1 MIAQELEKHGGLLST
16 ELKNFIMEKDGVSPS
31 TARKRISRAILTDS
45 NICKLNGLNFK
56 NNINFYYH
64 RNNFGSPKYW
74 DSLFHALQSTNSIY
88 SYAIAA
94 LRTHNGLIPS
104 FLFPVKCGAPYR
116 MAKNLSFE
124 RVLKDLKLVNIIR
137 EDEIKSVGQCLS
149 LMQKDTFVSENGIEI
164 KGRLLAEKIYLG
176 AITDWLRKLN
186 IATYESI
193 TNNRVSKTM
202 KPVNGFYWDLTAPSF
217 LSPLT
222 QYQITGGKQTGFVV
236 CDVDLGVTID
246 EISIAP
252 FINKVKKSQ
261 NNKNQSK
268 CLYILAA
275 EHFTDKAFHLARQ
288 EGIIPATPRNL
299 FGKDIEEALNEV
311 INVFSQL
318 SFYITQPEQID
329 ELFKK
334 LQNIEG
340 AVGNLRGT
348 LFEFIVAEALR
359 AIYPCV
365 ILGQKF
371 KAVDSKK
378 KYDADIMITKPNE
391 IFFIECKA
399 GNPYQALEHG
409 QLKHW
414 LQEQVPNIF
423 KSVSSTDDFNNN
435 KTSLV
440 FELWSTQEL
449 SEESLKLI
457 SEAKIRINKNKY
469 TIDIRVGSE
478 VRRELAYASN
488 DKLLNLIDQHFL
500 KHPLKK

>member
-1 MIAQELEKHGGLLST
+1 MIAEELEKHGGLLST
-16 ELKNFIMEKDGVSPS
+16 ELKDFVMKKVGVSQD
-31 TARKRISRAILTDS
+31 TARKRISRALLSDS

-64 RNNFGSPKYW
+64 RSNFGSPKYW

-124 RVLKDLKLVNIIR
+124 KVLNDLKLVNIIR
-137 EDEIKSVGQCLS
+137 EDEIKNVGHCVS
-149 LMQKDTFVSENGIEI
+149 LMQKDSFVSESGIEI

-176 AITDWLRKLN
+176 AISDWLRKLN
-186 IATYESI
+186 IASYESI
-193 TNNRVSKTM
+193 TNNRVSKVM

-222 QYQITGGKQTGFVV
+222 QHQINGGKQTGFVV
-236 CDVDLGVTID
+236 CDVDLGVIIN
-246 EISIAP
+246 EISITP
-252 FINKVKKSQ
+252 FLNKVKKSQ

-275 EHFTDKAFHLARQ
+275 EHFTDEAFQLARK

-299 FGKDIEEALNEV
+299 FGKDIEEALKEV

-318 SFYITQPEQID
+318 SFSITQPEQIG
-329 ELFKK
+329 ELFNK

-340 AVGNLRGT
+340 AVGNLRGS

-359 AIYPCV
+359 CIHPNV
-365 ILGQKF
+365 TLGQKF

-378 KYDADIMITKPNE
+378 KYDADIVVTKPNE
-391 IFFIECKA
+391 IFFIECKG
-399 GNPYQALEHG
+399 GNPYQALEHA
-409 QLKHW
+409 QVKHW
-414 LQEQVPNIF
+414 LQDQVPNIF
-423 KSVSSTDDFNNN
+423 KSVSGNDDFNNN

-440 FELWSTQEL
+440 FELWSTQRLDEK
-449 SEESLKLI
+449 SLKLI
-457 SEAKIRINKNKY
+457 SEAKTKINKKKY
-469 TIDIRVGSE
+469 TIDIKVGCD
-478 VRRELAYASN
+478 VRKELAYASN
-488 DKLLNLIDQHFL
+488 DKLLHLIDQHFL
-500 KHPLKK
+500 RHPFKK